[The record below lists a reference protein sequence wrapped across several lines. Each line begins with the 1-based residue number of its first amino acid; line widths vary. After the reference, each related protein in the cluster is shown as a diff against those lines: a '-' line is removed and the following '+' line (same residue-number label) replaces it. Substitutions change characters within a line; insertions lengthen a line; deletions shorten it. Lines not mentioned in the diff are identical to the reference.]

1 MQKFLPRLNQLAA
14 SIALAA
20 GGVALMPTA
29 QAAAPTAGSNISN
42 IATASY
48 TDGNGASKTVTS
60 NEVKTTVLQV
70 SSFTLVADRNATINP
85 NGTATLSHT
94 LTNTGN
100 GTDTFTLSVSQLGGS
115 DDDFDL
121 NNVHIYLD
129 SNQDGVPDN
138 NTDITSVTLTAN
150 QSVGIIV
157 VSTVPVTRT
166 DGDKAKYTLNATAVF
181 DTSVTG
187 FNTDTVTVSAG
198 ASMQI
203 QKSASVAPNGD
214 ITYTLTYK
222 NTGNGAAA
230 FVTIQDILPNTVTY
244 NPGSGLW
251 SGSSTPLTD
260 ADATGGNPADIDP
273 PGIDYR
279 YDSTRKT
286 VYVSLTNVAA
296 NSTGTVRFTVKANA
310 GNSSIINNTASIFI
324 DDNNDPTNTPTGT
337 TPTQSNQ
344 TTVTPTLT
352 YTGTINDSATDVY
365 ADKPVPPTLTPT
377 NDNTINSSTTQGT
390 PVVFG
395 DDNGST
401 DGGPDL
407 IFVHNTGTATE
418 TFNVSIDKSA
428 LENGSFVQLFKSDGV
443 TPLTDTNG
451 DGIVDTGPIAAG
463 TNYKIVAK
471 VTLPS
476 TYSET
481 DANTTNVTTL
491 TLTPVSNPSKTDTI
505 KLVIT
510 DVVKAT
516 VDLTNG
522 DNTDTTT
529 GGPTAGSSG
538 QDTGVPVDTE
548 TTAPG
553 TAVTFPLSVTNNST
567 IPDNFNLSSTGLPN
581 GWTVQYYVAK
591 TNPDGTFVKDE
602 ENGKLVTTGA
612 PITNTG
618 NIPKGSTVKFV
629 AVVTPSANQAPIT
642 QNVVFTV
649 SSPATGLSDSM
660 TDQVVV
666 SAKRSLS
673 LAADN
678 VGQVAPGGTVTYTHT
693 LTNNGTITEGTT
705 AGSLP
710 YTLTNNQ
717 PGWTTTL
724 YVDLN
729 NNGLADNNELV
740 TGNDL
745 GALIATYNPDNDS
758 TSGLEAGQSIKLF
771 IKVEAPANATAGV
784 QNSNVLTISPT
795 TVSGTTTSPV
805 SNTDLTTVNDG
816 QVRLTKEQAIAD
828 CTSGV
833 PGAYSQNTISAKPGT
848 CVAYRITAKN
858 EGNVAVTNVQISDAT
873 PAYTTFQAIADKSPA
888 VTNATAGTPP
898 AHNGT
903 GSVTATQATLAPNTT
918 AVLQFVVKI
927 NQ

>member
-14 SIALAA
+14 SIALVA

-60 NEVKTTVLQV
+60 NEVKTIVLQV

-100 GTDTFTLSVSQLGGS
+100 GTDTFTLNVSQLSG
-115 DDDFDL
+115 DNFDL
-121 NNVHIYLD
+121 TNVHIYLD

-138 NTDITSVTLTAN
+138 NTDITTVTLTAN

-157 VSTVPVTRT
+157 VSTVPVTQT
-166 DGDKAKYTLNATAVF
+166 DGQKAQYTLNVTAGF

-203 QKSASVAPNGD
+203 QKSASVASVAPNGD

-222 NTGNGAAA
+222 NTGNGAAP
-230 FVTIQDILPNTVTY
+230 FVTIKDTLPNTVTY
-244 NPGSGLW
+244 NAGSGLW
-251 SGSSTPLTD
+251 SGSSTALTD
-260 ADATGGNPADIDP
+260 AAGGDPA
-273 PGIDYR
+273 GIDYR
-279 YDSTRKT
+279 YDSGSKT
-286 VYVSLTNVAA
+286 VYVSLTNVPA
-296 NSTGTVRFTVKANA
+296 NSTGTVKFTVKANA
-310 GNSSIINNTASIFI
+310 GNNSTVNNTASIFI

-344 TTVTPTLT
+344 TTVTPTLI

-365 ADKPVPPTLTPT
+365 ADADKV
-377 NDNTINSSTTQGT
+377 TTDPNKDDQILSVTSQGV

-395 DDNGST
+395 NNAGST

-407 IFVHNTGTATE
+407 IVVHNTGTATE
-418 TFNVSIDKSA
+418 TYNVSINKSA
-428 LENGSFVQLFKSDGV
+428 LPSGSIVQLFKSDGV

-451 DGIVDTGPIAAG
+451 DGVVDTGPIAAG
-463 TNYKIVAK
+463 GTYNVIAK

-481 DANTTNVTTL
+481 DTNITNVTTL
-491 TLTPVSNPSKTDTI
+491 TLTPVSNPSATDTI
-505 KLVIT
+505 KLIIT

-538 QDTGVPVDTE
+538 QDTGVPVDTK

-567 IPDNFNLSSTGLPN
+567 TPDNFNLSSTGLPS
-581 GWTVQYYVAK
+581 GWTVQYYVDA
-591 TNPDGTFVKDE
+591 NQDGVPDG
-602 ENGKLVTTGA
+602 GA
-612 PITNTG
+612 AITNTG
-618 NIPKGSTVKFV
+618 NIPAGSTVNLI
-629 AVVTPSANQAPIT
+629 AVVTPSANQAPIN

-649 SSPATGLSDSM
+649 SSPATGLTDSM

-666 SAKRSLS
+666 STKRSLS
-673 LAADN
+673 LTADN

-729 NNGLADNNELV
+729 NDGLADNNELV

-758 TSGLEAGQSIKLF
+758 TSGLEAGQSIKLL

-784 QNSNVLTISPT
+784 QNSNVLTVSPT

-816 QVRLTKEQAIAD
+816 QIRLVKEQALDAACDGIAD
-828 CTSGV
+828 TSFT
-833 PGAYSQNTISAKPGT
+833 QNNLSAKPGT
-848 CVAYRITAKN
+848 CVIYRITATN
-858 EGNVAVTNVQISDAT
+858 EGNVPVTT
-873 PAYTTFQAIADKSPA
+873 
-888 VTNATAGTPP
+888 
-898 AHNGT
+898 
-903 GSVTATQATLAPNTT
+903 
-918 AVLQFVVKI
+918 VKI
-927 NQ
+927 NDNVPTYTTLVSGSASNNNTSGTVTVNGVAITNSVATLSGNTSAQLQFTVKIDE

>member
-60 NEVKTTVLQV
+60 NEVKTIVLQV

-100 GTDTFTLSVSQLGGS
+100 GTDTFTLSVSQLTN
-115 DDDFDL
+115 DNFDL

-138 NTDITSVTLTAN
+138 NNDITTVTLTAN

-157 VSTVPVTRT
+157 VSTVPVTQT
-166 DGDKAKYTLNATAVF
+166 DGQKAQYTLNATAGF

-203 QKSASVAPNGD
+203 QKSASVASVAPNGD

-222 NTGNGAAA
+222 NTGNGAAP
-230 FVTIQDILPNTVTY
+230 FVTIKDTLPNTVTY
-244 NPGSGLW
+244 NLGSGLW
-251 SGSSTPLTD
+251 SGSSTALTD
-260 ADATGGNPADIDP
+260 AAGGDPA
-273 PGIDYR
+273 GIDYR
-279 YDSTRKT
+279 YDSGSKT
-286 VYVSLTNVAA
+286 VYVSLTNVPA
-296 NSTGTVRFTVKANA
+296 NSTGTVKFTVKANA
-310 GNSSIINNTASIFI
+310 GNNSTVNNTASIFI

-344 TTVTPTLT
+344 TTVTPTLI

-365 ADKPVPPTLTPT
+365 ADAAKV
-377 NDNTINSSTTQGT
+377 TTDPNKDDQILSVTSQGV

-395 DDNGST
+395 DDQGSGDT
-401 DGGPDL
+401 GADL
-407 IFVHNTGTATE
+407 IVVHNTGTATE
-418 TFNVSIDKSA
+418 TFNVSINKSA
-428 LENGSFVQLFKSDGV
+428 LPSGSIVQLFKSDGV

-451 DGIVDTGPIAAG
+451 DSVVDTGPIAANG
-463 TNYKIVAK
+463 TYNVIAK

-476 TYSET
+476 NYSET
-481 DANTTNVTTL
+481 DTNITNVTTL
-491 TLTPVSNPSKTDTI
+491 TLTPVSNPSATDTI
-505 KLVIT
+505 RLVIT

-538 QDTGVPVDTE
+538 QDTGVPVDTK

-553 TAVTFPLSVTNNST
+553 TAVTFPLSVKNTSAT
-567 IPDNFNLSSTGLPN
+567 PDNFNLSSAGLPS
-581 GWTVQYYVAK
+581 GWTVQYYVDANK
-591 TNPDGTFVKDE
+591 DGVPDG
-602 ENGKLVTTGA
+602 A
-612 PITNTG
+612 AITNTG
-618 NIPKGSTVKFV
+618 NIPAGTTVNLI

-649 SSPATGLSDSM
+649 SSPATGLTDSM

-666 SAKRSLS
+666 LAKRSLS
-673 LAADN
+673 LTADN
-678 VGQVAPGGTVTYTHT
+678 VGQLAPGGTVTYTHT
-693 LTNNGTITEGTT
+693 LTNNGTITEGTS

-710 YTLTNNQ
+710 YTLTNTQ
-717 PGWTTTL
+717 SGWTTTL

-745 GALIATYNPDNDS
+745 GALIATYNADNNNI
-758 TSGLEAGQSIKLF
+758 SGLEAGQSIKLF

-784 QNSNVLTISPT
+784 QNSNVLTVSPT
-795 TVSGTTTSPV
+795 TISGTTTSPV

-816 QVRLTKEQAIAD
+816 QIRLVKEQALDAACDGTAD
-828 CTSGV
+828 GSFT
-833 PGAYSQNTISAKPGT
+833 QNNLSAKPGT
-848 CVAYRITAKN
+848 CVIYRITATN
-858 EGNVAVTNVQISDAT
+858 EGNVPVTT
-873 PAYTTFQAIADKSPA
+873 
-888 VTNATAGTPP
+888 
-898 AHNGT
+898 
-903 GSVTATQATLAPNTT
+903 
-918 AVLQFVVKI
+918 VKI
-927 NQ
+927 NDNVPTYTTLVSGSASNNNTSGTVTVNGVAITNTVATLSGNTSAQLQFTVRIDK

>member
-1 MQKFLPRLNQLAA
+1 MPNFLPRLNQLAA

-60 NEVKTTVLQV
+60 NEVKTIVLQV

-100 GTDTFTLSVSQLGGS
+100 GTDTFTLNVSQLGG
-115 DDDFDL
+115 DDFDL

-129 SNQDGVPDN
+129 SNQDGLPDN
-138 NTDITSVTLTAN
+138 NTEITSVTLTAN

-157 VSTVPVTRT
+157 VSTVPVTQT
-166 DGDKAKYTLNATAVF
+166 DGQKAQYTLNATAGF
-181 DTSVTG
+181 DTSVTR

-203 QKSASVAPNGD
+203 QKSASVASVAPNGD

-230 FVTIQDILPNTVTY
+230 FVTIQDTLPNTVTY
-244 NPGSGLW
+244 TAGSGLW
-251 SGSSTPLTD
+251 SGSSTALT
-260 ADATGGNPADIDP
+260 DATGGDPA
-273 PGIDYR
+273 GIDYR
-279 YDSTRKT
+279 YDSTSKT
-286 VYVSLTNVAA
+286 VLVSLTNVPA
-296 NSTGTVRFTVKANA
+296 NSTGTVKFTVKANA
-310 GNSSIINNTASIFI
+310 GNNSTVNNTASIFI
-324 DDNNDPTNTPTGT
+324 DTDNDPTNTPTGT

-344 TTVTPTLT
+344 TTVTPTLI

-365 ADKPVPPTLTPT
+365 ADAAKV
-377 NDNTINSSTTQGT
+377 TTDPNKDDQILSVTSQGV

-395 DDNGST
+395 DDQGSADT
-401 DGGPDL
+401 GADL
-407 IFVHNTGTATE
+407 IVVHNTGTATE
-418 TFNVSIDKSA
+418 TFNVSINKSA
-428 LENGSFVQLFKSDGV
+428 LPSGSIVQLFKSDGV

-463 TNYKIVAK
+463 ATYNVIAK

-481 DANTTNVTTL
+481 DNNITNVTTL
-491 TLTPVSNPSKTDTI
+491 TLTPVSNPSATDTI

-538 QDTGVPVDTE
+538 QDTGVPVDTK

-567 IPDNFNLSSTGLPN
+567 IPDNFNLSSTGLPS
-581 GWTVQYYVAK
+581 GWTVQYYVDANK
-591 TNPDGTFVKDE
+591 DGVPDG
-602 ENGKLVTTGA
+602 A
-612 PITNTG
+612 AITNTG
-618 NIPKGSTVKFV
+618 NIPASSTVNLI

-693 LTNNGTITEGTT
+693 LTNNGTITEGAT

-729 NNGLADNNELV
+729 NNGRADNNELV

-771 IKVEAPANATAGV
+771 IKVEAPANANAGV

-795 TVSGTTTSPV
+795 TVSDTAMSPV

>member
-14 SIALAA
+14 SIALVA
-20 GGVALMPTA
+20 GGAALMPTA

-60 NEVKTTVLQV
+60 NEVKTIVLQV

-100 GTDTFTLSVSQLGGS
+100 GTDTFTLNVSQLGG
-115 DDDFDL
+115 DDFDL

-129 SNQDGVPDN
+129 SNQDGLPDN
-138 NTDITSVTLTAN
+138 NTEITSVTLTAN

-157 VSTVPVTRT
+157 VSTVPVTQT
-166 DGDKAKYTLNATAVF
+166 DGQKAQYTLNATAGF
-181 DTSVTG
+181 DTSVTR

-203 QKSASVAPNGD
+203 QKSASVASVAPNGD

-230 FVTIQDILPNTVTY
+230 FVTIQDTLPNTVTY
-244 NPGSGLW
+244 TAGSGLW
-251 SGSSTPLTD
+251 SGSSTALT
-260 ADATGGNPADIDP
+260 DATGGDPA
-273 PGIDYR
+273 GIDYR
-279 YDSTRKT
+279 YDSTSKT
-286 VYVSLTNVAA
+286 VLVSLTNVPA
-296 NSTGTVRFTVKANA
+296 NSTGTVKFTVKANA
-310 GNSSIINNTASIFI
+310 GNNSTVNNTASIFI
-324 DDNNDPTNTPTGT
+324 DTDNDPTNTPTGT

-344 TTVTPTLT
+344 TTVTPTLI

-365 ADKPVPPTLTPT
+365 ADAAKV
-377 NDNTINSSTTQGT
+377 TTDPNKDDQILSVTSQGV

-395 DDNGST
+395 DDQGSADT
-401 DGGPDL
+401 GADL
-407 IFVHNTGTATE
+407 IVVHNTGTATE
-418 TFNVSIDKSA
+418 TFNVSINKSA
-428 LENGSFVQLFKSDGV
+428 LPSGSIVQLFKSDGV

-463 TNYKIVAK
+463 ATYNVIAK

-481 DANTTNVTTL
+481 DNNITNVTTL
-491 TLTPVSNPSKTDTI
+491 TLTPVSNPSATDTI

-538 QDTGVPVDTE
+538 QDTGVPVDTK

-567 IPDNFNLSSTGLPN
+567 IPDNFNLSSTGLPS
-581 GWTVQYYVAK
+581 GWTVQYYVDANK
-591 TNPDGTFVKDE
+591 DGVPDG
-602 ENGKLVTTGA
+602 A
-612 PITNTG
+612 AITNTG
-618 NIPKGSTVKFV
+618 NIPASSTVNLI

-693 LTNNGTITEGTT
+693 LTNNGTITEGAT

-729 NNGLADNNELV
+729 NNGRADNNELV

-771 IKVEAPANATAGV
+771 IKVEAPANANAGV

-795 TVSGTTTSPV
+795 TVSDTAMSPV

>member
-14 SIALAA
+14 SIALVA
-20 GGVALMPTA
+20 GGAALMPTA

-60 NEVKTTVLQV
+60 NEVKTIVLQV

-100 GTDTFTLSVSQLGGS
+100 GTDTFTLNVSQLGG
-115 DDDFDL
+115 DDFDL

-129 SNQDGVPDN
+129 SNQDGLPDN
-138 NTDITSVTLTAN
+138 NTEITSVTLTAN

-157 VSTVPVTRT
+157 VSTVPVTQT
-166 DGDKAKYTLNATAVF
+166 DGQKAQYTLNATAGF
-181 DTSVTG
+181 DTSVTR

-203 QKSASVAPNGD
+203 QKSASVASVAPNGD

-230 FVTIQDILPNTVTY
+230 FVTIQDTLPNTVTY
-244 NPGSGLW
+244 NAGSGKW
-251 SGSSTPLTD
+251 SGSSTALT
-260 ADATGGNPADIDP
+260 DATGGDP
-273 PGIDYR
+273 TGIDYR
-279 YDSTRKT
+279 YDSASKT
-286 VYVSLTNVAA
+286 VYVSLTNVPA
-296 NSTGTVRFTVKANA
+296 NSTGTVKFTVKANA
-310 GNSSIINNTASIFI
+310 GNNSNVNNTASIFI
-324 DDNNDPTNTPTGT
+324 DTDNDPTSTPSGT

-365 ADKPVPPTLTPT
+365 ADAAKV
-377 NDNTINSSTTQGT
+377 TTDPNKDDQILSVTSQGV

-395 DDNGST
+395 DDQGSADT
-401 DGGPDL
+401 GADL
-407 IFVHNTGTATE
+407 IVVHNTGTATE
-418 TFNVSIDKSA
+418 TFNVSISKSA
-428 LENGSFVQLFKSDGV
+428 LPSGSIVQLFKSDGV

-451 DGIVDTGPIAAG
+451 DGVVDTGPIAANG
-463 TNYKIVAK
+463 TYNVIAK

-476 TYSET
+476 NYSET
-481 DANTTNVTTL
+481 DTNITNVTTL
-491 TLTPVSNPSKTDTI
+491 TLTPVSNPSATDTI
-505 KLVIT
+505 KLIIT

-529 GGPTAGSSG
+529 GGPTANSSG
-538 QDTGVPVDTE
+538 QDTGVPVDTK

-567 IPDNFNLSSTGLPN
+567 TPDNFNLSSTGLPS
-581 GWTVQYYVAK
+581 GWTVQYYVDANK
-591 TNPDGTFVKDE
+591 DGVPE
-602 ENGKLVTTGA
+602 GA
-612 PITNTG
+612 AITNTG
-618 NIPKGSTVKFV
+618 NIPASSTVNLI

-649 SSPATGLSDSM
+649 SSPATGLTDSM

-673 LAADN
+673 LTADN

-710 YTLTNNQ
+710 YTLTNTQ
-717 PGWTTTL
+717 SGWTTTL

-745 GALIATYNPDNDS
+745 GALIATYNADNNS
-758 TSGLEAGQSIKLF
+758 ISGLEAGQSIKLF
-771 IKVEAPANATAGV
+771 IKVEAPANAAAGV
-784 QNSNVLTISPT
+784 QNSNVLTVSPT
-795 TVSGTTTSPV
+795 TVSGTTTAPV

-816 QVRLTKEQAIAD
+816 QVRLTKEQAIAN

-918 AVLQFVVKI
+918 AVLEFVVKI

>member
-60 NEVKTTVLQV
+60 NEVKTIVLQV

-100 GTDTFTLSVSQLGGS
+100 GTDTFTLSVSQLTN
-115 DDDFDL
+115 DNFDL

-138 NTDITSVTLTAN
+138 NNDITTVTLTAN

-157 VSTVPVTRT
+157 VSTVPVTQT
-166 DGDKAKYTLNATAVF
+166 DGQKAQYTLNATAGF

-203 QKSASVAPNGD
+203 QKSASVASVAPNGD

-222 NTGNGAAA
+222 NTGNGAAP
-230 FVTIQDILPNTVTY
+230 FVTIKDTLPNTVTY
-244 NPGSGLW
+244 NAGSGLW
-251 SGSSTPLTD
+251 SGSSTALTD
-260 ADATGGNPADIDP
+260 AAGGDPA
-273 PGIDYR
+273 GIDYR
-279 YDSTRKT
+279 YDSGSKT
-286 VYVSLTNVAA
+286 VYVSLTNVPA
-296 NSTGTVRFTVKANA
+296 NSTGTVKFTVKANA
-310 GNSSIINNTASIFI
+310 GNNSTVNNTASIFI

-344 TTVTPTLT
+344 TTVTPTLI

-365 ADKPVPPTLTPT
+365 ADADKV
-377 NDNTINSSTTQGT
+377 TTDPNKDDQILSVTSQGV

-395 DDNGST
+395 NNAGST

-407 IFVHNTGTATE
+407 IVVHNTGTATE
-418 TFNVSIDKSA
+418 TYNVSINKSA
-428 LENGSFVQLFKSDGV
+428 LPSGSIVQLFKSDGV

-451 DGIVDTGPIAAG
+451 DGVVDTGPIAAG
-463 TNYKIVAK
+463 GTYNVIAK

-481 DANTTNVTTL
+481 DTNITNVTTL
-491 TLTPVSNPSKTDTI
+491 TLTPVSNPSATDTI
-505 KLVIT
+505 KLIIT

-538 QDTGVPVDTE
+538 QDTGVPVDTK

-567 IPDNFNLSSTGLPN
+567 TPDNFNLSSTGLPS
-581 GWTVQYYVAK
+581 GWTVQYYVDA
-591 TNPDGTFVKDE
+591 NQDGVPDG
-602 ENGKLVTTGA
+602 GA
-612 PITNTG
+612 AITNTG
-618 NIPKGSTVKFV
+618 NIPAGSTVNLI
-629 AVVTPSANQAPIT
+629 AVVTPSANQAPIN

-649 SSPATGLSDSM
+649 SSPATGLTDSM

-666 SAKRSLS
+666 STKRSLS
-673 LAADN
+673 LTADN

-729 NNGLADNNELV
+729 NDGLADNNELV

-758 TSGLEAGQSIKLF
+758 TSGLEAGQSIKLL

-784 QNSNVLTISPT
+784 QNSNVLTVSPT

-816 QVRLTKEQAIAD
+816 QIRLVKEQALDAACDGIAD
-828 CTSGV
+828 TSFT
-833 PGAYSQNTISAKPGT
+833 QNNLSAKPGT
-848 CVAYRITAKN
+848 CVIYRITATN
-858 EGNVAVTNVQISDAT
+858 EGNVPVTT
-873 PAYTTFQAIADKSPA
+873 
-888 VTNATAGTPP
+888 
-898 AHNGT
+898 
-903 GSVTATQATLAPNTT
+903 
-918 AVLQFVVKI
+918 VKI
-927 NQ
+927 NDNVPTYTTLVSGSASNNNTSGTVTVNGVAITNSVATLSGNTSAQLQFTVKIDE

>member
-14 SIALAA
+14 SIALVA
-20 GGVALMPTA
+20 GGAALMPTA

-100 GTDTFTLSVSQLGGS
+100 GTDTFTLNVSQLSS
-115 DDDFDL
+115 DDFNL
-121 NNVHIYLD
+121 TNVHIYLD

-157 VSTVPVTRT
+157 VSTVPVTQP
-166 DGDKAKYTLNATAVF
+166 DGKKAQYTLNAAAGF
-181 DTSVTG
+181 DPTVTG

-203 QKSASVAPNGD
+203 QKSASVASVAPNGD

-222 NTGNGAAA
+222 NTGNGAAP
-230 FVTIQDILPNTVTY
+230 FVTIQDTLPNTVTY
-244 NPGSGLW
+244 NAGSGLW
-251 SGSSTPLTD
+251 SGSSTALT
-260 ADATGGNPADIDP
+260 DATGGDP
-273 PGIDYR
+273 TGIDYR
-279 YDSTRKT
+279 YDSAIKT
-286 VYVSLTNVAA
+286 VYVSLTNVPA
-296 NSTGTVRFTVKANA
+296 NSTGTVKFTVKANA
-310 GNSSIINNTASIFI
+310 GNNSNVSNTASIFI

-337 TPTQSNQ
+337 IPTQSNQ

-365 ADKPVPPTLTPT
+365 ADAAKV
-377 NDNTINSSTTQGT
+377 TTDPNKDDQILSVTSQGV

-395 DDNGST
+395 DDQGSGDT
-401 DGGPDL
+401 GADL
-407 IFVHNTGTATE
+407 IVVHNTGTATE
-418 TFNVSIDKSA
+418 TFNVSINKSA
-428 LENGSFVQLFKSDGV
+428 LPSGSIVQLFKSDGV

-451 DGIVDTGPIAAG
+451 DSVVDTGPIAAG
-463 TNYKIVAK
+463 GTYNVIAK

-481 DANTTNVTTL
+481 DTNITNVTTL
-491 TLTPVSNPSKTDTI
+491 TLTPVSNPSATDTI
-505 KLVIT
+505 KLIIT

-522 DNTDTTT
+522 DNTNTTT

-538 QDTGVPVDTE
+538 QDTGVPVDTK

-567 IPDNFNLSSTGLPN
+567 TPDNFNLSSTGLPS
-581 GWTVQYYVAK
+581 GWTVQYYVDANK
-591 TNPDGTFVKDE
+591 DGVPDG
-602 ENGKLVTTGA
+602 A
-612 PITNTG
+612 AITNTG
-618 NIPKGSTVKFV
+618 NIPAGSTVNLI

-710 YTLTNNQ
+710 YTLTNTQ
-717 PGWTTTL
+717 LGWTTTL

-745 GALIATYNPDNDS
+745 GALIATYNPDNDNI
-758 TSGLEAGQSIKLF
+758 SGLEAGQSIKLF

-784 QNSNVLTISPT
+784 QNSNVLTVSPT

-816 QVRLTKEQAIAD
+816 QIRLVKEQALDATCKGNAIGSF
-828 CTSGV
+828 T
-833 PGAYSQNTISAKPGT
+833 QNNLSAKPGT
-848 CVAYRITAKN
+848 CVVYRITATN
-858 EGNVAVTNVQISDAT
+858 EGNVPVTT
-873 PAYTTFQAIADKSPA
+873 
-888 VTNATAGTPP
+888 
-898 AHNGT
+898 
-903 GSVTATQATLAPNTT
+903 
-918 AVLQFVVKI
+918 VKI
-927 NQ
+927 NDNVPTYTTLVSGSASNNNTSGTVTVNGVAITNTVATLSGNTSAQLQFTVKIDE

>member
-20 GGVALMPTA
+20 GGAALMPTA

-60 NEVKTTVLQV
+60 NQVKTIVLQV

-100 GTDTFTLSVSQLGGS
+100 GTDTFTLSVSQLGG
-115 DDDFDL
+115 DDFDL

-129 SNQDGVPDN
+129 SNQDGVPDDNIDIN
-138 NTDITSVTLTAN
+138 NVSNRVTLTAN

-157 VSTVPVTRT
+157 VSTVPVDQA
-166 DGDKAKYTLNATAVF
+166 DGKKAKYTLNATAGF
-181 DTSVTG
+181 DPTVKDS
-187 FNTDTVTVSAG
+187 NTDTVTVSAG

-203 QKSASVAPNGD
+203 QKSASVASVAPNGD

-222 NTGNGAAA
+222 NTGNGAAP
-230 FVTIQDILPNTVTY
+230 FVTIQDTLPNTVTY

-251 SGSSTPLTD
+251 SGSSTALT
-260 ADATGGNPADIDP
+260 DATGGDP
-273 PGIDYR
+273 VGIDYR
-279 YDSTRKT
+279 YDSNSTT
-286 VYVSLTNVAA
+286 VYVSLTNVPA
-296 NSTGTVRFTVKANA
+296 NSTGTVKFTVKANA
-310 GNSSIINNTASIFI
+310 GNNSTVNNTASIFI
-324 DDNNDPTNTPTGT
+324 DDNNDPTNTPSGT
-337 TPTQSNQ
+337 TPTKSNQ

-377 NDNTINSSTTQGT
+377 NDDTINSSTTQGT

-407 IFVHNTGTATE
+407 IVVHNTGTATE
-418 TFNVSIDKSA
+418 TFNVSINKSA
-428 LENGSFVQLFKSDGV
+428 LPSGSIVQLFKSDGV

-451 DGIVDTGPIAAG
+451 DGVVDTGPIAAG
-463 TNYKIVAK
+463 GTYNVIAK

-481 DANTTNVTTL
+481 DASITNVTTL
-491 TLTPVSNPSKTDTI
+491 TLTPVSNPSATDTI

-522 DNTDTTT
+522 DNTNTTT

-538 QDTGVPVDTE
+538 QDTGIPVDTK

-553 TAVTFPLSVTNNST
+553 TAVTFPLSVTNTSAT
-567 IPDNFNLSSTGLPN
+567 PDNFNLSSTGLPS
-581 GWTVQYYVAK
+581 GWTVQYYVDANK
-591 TNPDGTFVKDE
+591 DGVPDG
-602 ENGKLVTTGA
+602 A
-612 PITNTG
+612 AITNTG
-618 NIPKGSTVKFV
+618 NIPASSTVNLI

-710 YTLTNNQ
+710 YTLTNTQ
-717 PGWTTTL
+717 SGWTTTL

-745 GALIATYNPDNDS
+745 GALIATYNADNNS
-758 TSGLEAGQSIKLF
+758 ISGLEAGQSIKLL
-771 IKVEAPANATAGV
+771 IKVEAPANANAGV
-784 QNSNVLTISPT
+784 QNSNVLTVSPT
-795 TVSGTTTSPV
+795 TVSGTTTAPV

-816 QVRLTKEQAIAD
+816 QIRLVKEQAIAD

-848 CVAYRITAKN
+848 CVAYRITATN
-858 EGNVAVTNVQISDAT
+858 EGNVPVTVVKINDTVPT
-873 PAYTTFQAIADKSPA
+873 YTTLVSGSASN
-888 VTNATAGTPP
+888 NATVGTVTVIGS
-898 AHNGT
+898 AIQNDVGTLNGN
-903 GSVTATQATLAPNTT
+903 AAAQLK
-918 AVLQFVVKI
+918 FVVKI
-927 NQ
+927 DN

>member
-20 GGVALMPTA
+20 GGAALMPTA

-60 NEVKTTVLQV
+60 NEVKTIVLQV

-100 GTDTFTLSVSQLGGS
+100 GTDTFTLNVSQLGG
-115 DDDFDL
+115 DDFNL

-157 VSTVPVTRT
+157 VSTVPVDQA
-166 DGDKAKYTLNATAVF
+166 DGKKAKYTLNATAGF
-181 DTSVTG
+181 DPSVTG

-203 QKSASVAPNGD
+203 QKSASVASVAPNGD

-230 FVTIQDILPNTVTY
+230 FVTIQDTLPDTVTY
-244 NPGSGLW
+244 NTGSGLW
-251 SGSSTPLTD
+251 SGSSTKLTD
-260 ADATGGNPADIDP
+260 DEAGGDPA
-273 PGIDYR
+273 GIDYR
-279 YDSTRKT
+279 YDSTNKI
-286 VYVSLTNVAA
+286 VYVSLTNVPA
-296 NSTGTVRFTVKANA
+296 NSTGTVKFTVKAKA
-310 GNSSIINNTASIFI
+310 GNNSNVNNTASIFI
-324 DDNNDPTNTPTGT
+324 DDNSDPTNTPSGT

-344 TTVTPTLT
+344 TTVTPTST
-352 YTGTINDSATDVY
+352 YTGTINDSATDAY

-377 NDNTINSSTTQGT
+377 NDDTINSSTTQGT

-407 IFVHNTGTATE
+407 IVVHNTGTATE

-476 TYSET
+476 TYSEN
-481 DANTTNVTTL
+481 DASITNVTTL
-491 TLTPVSNPSKTDTI
+491 TLTPVSNPSATDTI
-505 KLVIT
+505 KLIIT

-522 DNTDTTT
+522 DNNDTTT

-538 QDTGVPVDTE
+538 QDTGIPVNTE
-548 TTAPG
+548 NTAPG
-553 TAVTFPLSVTNNST
+553 TAVTFPLSVTNNSAT
-567 IPDNFNLSSTGLPN
+567 PDNFNLSSTGLPN

-591 TNPDGTFVKDE
+591 TNPDGTFVT

-649 SSPATGLSDSM
+649 SSPATGLTDSM

-673 LAADN
+673 LTADN

-693 LTNNGTITEGTT
+693 LTNNGNLVEG
-705 AGSLP
+705 GKDGDLP
-710 YTLTNNQ
+710 FTLTNSET
-717 PGWTTTL
+717 GWKTTV
-724 YVDLN
+724 YIDFHNFGVVD
-729 NNGLADNNELV
+729 ADEIV

-745 GALIATYNPDNDS
+745 ATVLKNYDPDKNGIK
-758 TSGLEAGQSIKLF
+758 GLEQGQSVKL
-771 IKVEAPANATAGV
+771 IVKVEAPTNATGGT
-784 QNSNVLTISPT
+784 QNSTVFTVNPVAVNSANQGALT
-795 TVSGTTTSPV
+795 
-805 SNTDLTTVNDG
+805 NTDLTTVNDG

-903 GSVTATQATLAPNTT
+903 GSVTATQATLAPNTS

>member
-14 SIALAA
+14 SIALVA
-20 GGVALMPTA
+20 GGAALMPTA

-60 NEVKTTVLQV
+60 NEVKTIVLQV
-70 SSFTLVADRNATINP
+70 SSFTLVADRNATVNP

-100 GTDTFTLSVSQLGGS
+100 GTDTFTLNVSQLGG
-115 DDDFDL
+115 DDFDL

-129 SNQDGVPDN
+129 SNQDGLPDN
-138 NTDITSVTLTAN
+138 NTEITSVTLTAN

-157 VSTVPVTRT
+157 VSTVPVTQT
-166 DGDKAKYTLNATAVF
+166 DGQKAQYTLNATAGF
-181 DTSVTG
+181 DTSVTR

-203 QKSASVAPNGD
+203 QKSASVASVAPNGD

-230 FVTIQDILPNTVTY
+230 FVTIQDTLPNTVTY
-244 NPGSGLW
+244 TAGSGLW

-260 ADATGGNPADIDP
+260 ATGGDPA
-273 PGIDYR
+273 GIDYR
-279 YDSTRKT
+279 YDSTSKT
-286 VYVSLTNVAA
+286 VLVSLTNVPA
-296 NSTGTVRFTVKANA
+296 NSTGTVKFTVKANA

-324 DDNNDPTNTPTGT
+324 DDNNDPTNTPSGT

-344 TTVTPTLT
+344 TTVTPTRT
-352 YTGTINDSATDVY
+352 YIGTINDSATDVY
-365 ADKPVPPTLTPT
+365 ADAAKV
-377 NDNTINSSTTQGT
+377 TTDPNKDDQILSVTSQGV

-395 DDNGST
+395 DDQGSADT
-401 DGGPDL
+401 GADL
-407 IFVHNTGTATE
+407 IVVHNTGTATE
-418 TFNVSIDKSA
+418 TFNVSINKSA
-428 LENGSFVQLFKSDGV
+428 LPSGSIVQLFKSDGV

-481 DANTTNVTTL
+481 DTSITNVTTL
-491 TLTPVSNPSKTDTI
+491 TLTPVSNPSATDTI

-510 DVVKAT
+510 DVVRAT

-538 QDTGVPVDTE
+538 QDTGVPVDTK

-567 IPDNFNLSSTGLPN
+567 TPDNFNLSSTGLPS
-581 GWTVQYYVAK
+581 GWTVQYYVDANK
-591 TNPDGTFVKDE
+591 DGVPDG
-602 ENGKLVTTGA
+602 A
-612 PITNTG
+612 AITNTG
-618 NIPKGSTVKFV
+618 NIPASSTVNLIV
-629 AVVTPSANQAPIT
+629 VVTPSANQAPIT

-693 LTNNGTITEGTT
+693 LTNNGTITEGAT

-784 QNSNVLTISPT
+784 QNSNVLTVSPT
-795 TVSGTTTSPV
+795 TVSDTAMSPV

-873 PAYTTFQAIADKSPA
+873 PAYTTFQALADKSPA

>member
-14 SIALAA
+14 SIALVA

-100 GTDTFTLSVSQLGGS
+100 GTDTFTLSVSQLSG
-115 DDDFDL
+115 DDFDL

-157 VSTVPVTRT
+157 VSTVPVTQT
-166 DGDKAKYTLNATAVF
+166 DGQKAQYTLNATAGF

-203 QKSASVAPNGD
+203 QKSASVASVAPNGD

-222 NTGNGAAA
+222 NTGNGAAP
-230 FVTIQDILPNTVTY
+230 FVTIQDTLPNTVTY
-244 NPGSGLW
+244 NGGSGLW
-251 SGSSTPLTD
+251 SGSSTALTD
-260 ADATGGNPADIDP
+260 AAGGDPA
-273 PGIDYR
+273 GIDYR
-279 YDSTRKT
+279 YDSGSKT
-286 VYVSLTNVAA
+286 VYVSLTNVPA
-296 NSTGTVRFTVKANA
+296 NSTGTVKFTVKANA
-310 GNSSIINNTASIFI
+310 GNNSTVNNTASIFI

-365 ADKPVPPTLTPT
+365 ADADKV
-377 NDNTINSSTTQGT
+377 TTDPNKDDQILSVTSQGV

-395 DDNGST
+395 DDQGSGDT
-401 DGGPDL
+401 GADL
-407 IFVHNTGTATE
+407 IVVHNTGTATE
-418 TFNVSIDKSA
+418 TFNVSINKSA
-428 LENGSFVQLFKSDGV
+428 LPSGSIVQLFKSDGV

-451 DGIVDTGPIAAG
+451 DGVVDTGPIAAG
-463 TNYKIVAK
+463 TTYNVIAK

-481 DANTTNVTTL
+481 DTNITNVTTL
-491 TLTPVSNPSKTDTI
+491 TLTPVSNPSATDTI
-505 KLVIT
+505 KLIIT

-529 GGPTAGSSG
+529 GGPTSGSSG
-538 QDTGVPVDTE
+538 QDTGVPVDTK

-567 IPDNFNLSSTGLPN
+567 TPDNFNLSSTGLPS
-581 GWTVQYYVAK
+581 GWTVQYYVDANK
-591 TNPDGTFVKDE
+591 DGVPDG
-602 ENGKLVTTGA
+602 A
-612 PITNTG
+612 AITNTG
-618 NIPKGSTVKFV
+618 NIPAGSTVSLI

-710 YTLTNNQ
+710 YTLTNTQ
-717 PGWTTTL
+717 LGWTTTL

-745 GALIATYNPDNDS
+745 GALIATYNPDNDNI
-758 TSGLEAGQSIKLF
+758 SGLEAGQSIKLF

-784 QNSNVLTISPT
+784 QNSNVLTVSPT

-816 QVRLTKEQAIAD
+816 QIRLVKEQALDATCKGNAIGSF
-828 CTSGV
+828 T
-833 PGAYSQNTISAKPGT
+833 QNNLSAKPGT
-848 CVAYRITAKN
+848 CVVYRITATN
-858 EGNVAVTNVQISDAT
+858 EGNVPVTT
-873 PAYTTFQAIADKSPA
+873 
-888 VTNATAGTPP
+888 
-898 AHNGT
+898 
-903 GSVTATQATLAPNTT
+903 
-918 AVLQFVVKI
+918 VKI
-927 NQ
+927 NDNVPTYTTLVSGSASNNNTSGTVTVNGVAITNTVATLSGNTSAQLQFTVKIDE

>member
-60 NEVKTTVLQV
+60 NEVKTIVLQV

-100 GTDTFTLSVSQLGGS
+100 GTDTFTLSVSQLTN
-115 DDDFDL
+115 DNFDL

-138 NTDITSVTLTAN
+138 NNDITTVTLTAN

-157 VSTVPVTRT
+157 VSTVPVTQT
-166 DGDKAKYTLNATAVF
+166 DGQKAQYTLNATAGF

-203 QKSASVAPNGD
+203 QKSASVASVAPNGD

-222 NTGNGAAA
+222 NTGNGAAP
-230 FVTIQDILPNTVTY
+230 FVTIKDTLPNTVTY
-244 NPGSGLW
+244 NLGSGLW
-251 SGSSTPLTD
+251 SGSSTALTD
-260 ADATGGNPADIDP
+260 AAGGDPA
-273 PGIDYR
+273 GIDYR
-279 YDSTRKT
+279 YDSGSKT
-286 VYVSLTNVAA
+286 VYVSLTNVPA
-296 NSTGTVRFTVKANA
+296 NSTGTVKFTVKANA
-310 GNSSIINNTASIFI
+310 GNNSTVNNTASIFI

-344 TTVTPTLT
+344 TTVTPTLI

-365 ADKPVPPTLTPT
+365 ADAAKV
-377 NDNTINSSTTQGT
+377 TTDPNKDDQILSVTSQGV

-395 DDNGST
+395 DDQGSGDT
-401 DGGPDL
+401 GADL
-407 IFVHNTGTATE
+407 IVVHNTGTATE
-418 TFNVSIDKSA
+418 TFNVSINKSA
-428 LENGSFVQLFKSDGV
+428 LPSGSIVQLFKSDGV

-451 DGIVDTGPIAAG
+451 DSVVDTGPIAANG
-463 TNYKIVAK
+463 TYNVIAK

-476 TYSET
+476 NYSET
-481 DANTTNVTTL
+481 DTNITNVTTL
-491 TLTPVSNPSKTDTI
+491 TLTPVSNPSATDTI
-505 KLVIT
+505 RLVIT

-538 QDTGVPVDTE
+538 QDTGVPVDTK

-553 TAVTFPLSVTNNST
+553 TAVTFPLSVKNTSAT
-567 IPDNFNLSSTGLPN
+567 PDNFNLSSAGLPS
-581 GWTVQYYVAK
+581 GWTVQYYVDANK
-591 TNPDGTFVKDE
+591 DGVPDG
-602 ENGKLVTTGA
+602 A
-612 PITNTG
+612 AITNTG
-618 NIPKGSTVKFV
+618 NIPAGTTVNLI

-649 SSPATGLSDSM
+649 SSPATGLTDSM

-666 SAKRSLS
+666 LAKRSLS
-673 LAADN
+673 LTADN
-678 VGQVAPGGTVTYTHT
+678 VGQLAPGGTVTYTHT
-693 LTNNGTITEGTT
+693 LTNNGTITEGTS

-710 YTLTNNQ
+710 YTLTNTQ
-717 PGWTTTL
+717 SGWTTTL

-745 GALIATYNPDNDS
+745 GALIATYNADNNNI
-758 TSGLEAGQSIKLF
+758 SGLEAGQSIKLF

-784 QNSNVLTISPT
+784 QNSNVLTVSPT
-795 TVSGTTTSPV
+795 TISGTTTSPV

-816 QVRLTKEQAIAD
+816 QIRLVKEQALDAACDGTAD
-828 CTSGV
+828 GSFT
-833 PGAYSQNTISAKPGT
+833 QNNLSAKPGT
-848 CVAYRITAKN
+848 CVVYRITATN
-858 EGNVAVTNVQISDAT
+858 EGNVPVTT
-873 PAYTTFQAIADKSPA
+873 
-888 VTNATAGTPP
+888 
-898 AHNGT
+898 
-903 GSVTATQATLAPNTT
+903 
-918 AVLQFVVKI
+918 VKI
-927 NQ
+927 NDNVPTYTTLVSGSASNNNTSGTVTVNGVAITNSVATLSGNTSAQLQFTVKIDE

>member
-14 SIALAA
+14 SIALVA
-20 GGVALMPTA
+20 GGAALMPTA

-60 NEVKTTVLQV
+60 NEVKTIVLQV

-100 GTDTFTLSVSQLGGS
+100 GTDTFTLNVSQLTS
-115 DDDFDL
+115 DDFDL

-138 NTDITSVTLTAN
+138 NTDITTVTLDAN

-157 VSTVPVTRT
+157 VSTVPVTQT
-166 DGDKAKYTLNATAVF
+166 DGQKAQYTLNATAGF
-181 DTSVTG
+181 DTTVKG
-187 FNTDTVTVSAG
+187 ANTDTVTVSAG

-203 QKSASVAPNGD
+203 QKSASVASVAPNGD

-230 FVTIQDILPNTVTY
+230 FVTIKDTLPNTVTY
-244 NPGSGLW
+244 TAGSGIW
-251 SGSSTPLTD
+251 NSSSTKLTD
-260 ADATGGNPADIDP
+260 EAGGDPA
-273 PGIDYR
+273 GIDYR
-279 YDSTRKT
+279 YDSTSKT
-286 VYVSLTNVAA
+286 VLVSLTNVPA
-296 NSTGTVRFTVKANA
+296 NSTGTVKFTVKANA
-310 GNSSIINNTASIFI
+310 GNNSIINNTASIFI
-324 DDNNDPTNTPTGT
+324 DDNNDPTNTPSGT

-344 TTVTPTLT
+344 TTVTPTRT
-352 YTGTINDSATDVY
+352 YIGTINDSETDVY

-649 SSPATGLSDSM
+649 SSPATGLTDSM

-666 SAKRSLS
+666 STKRSLS
-673 LAADN
+673 LTADN
-678 VGQVAPGGTVTYTHT
+678 VGQLAPGGTVTYTHT
-693 LTNNGTITEGTT
+693 LTNNGTITEGAT

-858 EGNVAVTNVQISDAT
+858 ESNVAVTNVQISDAT

-888 VTNATAGTPP
+888 VTNATAGIPP

>member
-60 NEVKTTVLQV
+60 NEVKTIVLQV

-100 GTDTFTLSVSQLGGS
+100 GTDTFTLSVSQLTN
-115 DDDFDL
+115 DDFDL

-138 NTDITSVTLTAN
+138 NTDITTVTLTAN

-157 VSTVPVTRT
+157 VSTVPVTQT
-166 DGDKAKYTLNATAVF
+166 DGQKAQYTLNATAGF
-181 DTSVTG
+181 DTTVKG
-187 FNTDTVTVSAG
+187 ANTDTVTVSAG

-203 QKSASVAPNGD
+203 QKSASVASVAPNGD

-222 NTGNGAAA
+222 NTGNGAAP
-230 FVTIQDILPNTVTY
+230 FVTIQDTLPNTVTY
-244 NPGSGLW
+244 NAGSGKW
-251 SGSSTPLTD
+251 SGSSTALT
-260 ADATGGNPADIDP
+260 DATGGDP
-273 PGIDYR
+273 TGIDYR
-279 YDSTRKT
+279 YDSASKT
-286 VYVSLTNVAA
+286 VYVSLTNVPA
-296 NSTGTVRFTVKANA
+296 NSTGTVKFTVKANA
-310 GNSSIINNTASIFI
+310 GNNSTVNNTASIFI

-352 YTGTINDSATDVY
+352 YTGTINDSATDAY
-365 ADKPVPPTLTPT
+365 ADADKGTTPT
-377 NDNTINSSTTQGT
+377 TDDTINSSTTQGK

-395 DDNGST
+395 DNSGSSDT
-401 DGGPDL
+401 GPDL
-407 IFVHNTGTATE
+407 IVVHNTGTATE
-418 TFNVSIDKSA
+418 TFNVSINKSA
-428 LENGSFVQLFKSDGV
+428 LPSGSIVQLFKSDGV

-451 DGIVDTGPIAAG
+451 DGVVDTGPIAAG
-463 TNYKIVAK
+463 GTYNVIAK

-481 DANTTNVTTL
+481 DTNITNVATL
-491 TLTPVSNPSKTDTI
+491 TLTPVSNPSPSATDTI
-505 KLVIT
+505 RLVIT

-522 DNTDTTT
+522 DNNDTTT

-538 QDTGVPVDTE
+538 QDTGVPVDTK

-567 IPDNFNLSSTGLPN
+567 TPDNFNLSSTGLPS
-581 GWTVQYYVAK
+581 GWTVQYYVDANK
-591 TNPDGTFVKDE
+591 DGVPE
-602 ENGKLVTTGA
+602 GA
-612 PITNTG
+612 AITNTG
-618 NIPKGSTVKFV
+618 NIPAGSTVNLI

-649 SSPATGLSDSM
+649 SSPATGLTDSM

-666 SAKRSLS
+666 STKRSLS
-673 LAADN
+673 LTADN
-678 VGQVAPGGTVTYTHT
+678 VGQVAPGGTVTYIHT

-710 YTLTNNQ
+710 YTLTNTQ
-717 PGWTTTL
+717 SGWTTTL

-745 GALIATYNPDNDS
+745 GALIATYNPDNDNI
-758 TSGLEAGQSIKLF
+758 SGLEAGQSIKLF

-784 QNSNVLTISPT
+784 QNSNVLTVSPT

-816 QVRLTKEQAIAD
+816 QIRLVKEQALDAACDGIAD
-828 CTSGV
+828 TSFT
-833 PGAYSQNTISAKPGT
+833 QNNLSAKPGT
-848 CVAYRITAKN
+848 CVIYRITATN
-858 EGNVAVTNVQISDAT
+858 EGNVPVTT
-873 PAYTTFQAIADKSPA
+873 
-888 VTNATAGTPP
+888 
-898 AHNGT
+898 
-903 GSVTATQATLAPNTT
+903 
-918 AVLQFVVKI
+918 VKI
-927 NQ
+927 NDNVPTYTTLVSGSASNNNTSGTVTVNGVAITNSVATLSGNTSAQLQFTVKIDE

>member
-60 NEVKTTVLQV
+60 NEVKTIVLQV

-100 GTDTFTLSVSQLGGS
+100 GTDTFTLNVSQLSG
-115 DDDFDL
+115 DNFDL
-121 NNVHIYLD
+121 TNVHIYLD

-138 NTDITSVTLTAN
+138 NTDITTVTLTAN

-157 VSTVPVTRT
+157 VSTVPVTQT
-166 DGDKAKYTLNATAVF
+166 DGQKAQYTLNVTAGF

-203 QKSASVAPNGD
+203 QKSASVASVAPNGD

-222 NTGNGAAA
+222 NTGNGAAP
-230 FVTIQDILPNTVTY
+230 FVTIKDTLPNTVTY
-244 NPGSGLW
+244 NAGSGLW
-251 SGSSTPLTD
+251 SGSSTALTD
-260 ADATGGNPADIDP
+260 AAGGDPA
-273 PGIDYR
+273 GIDYR
-279 YDSTRKT
+279 YDSGSKT
-286 VYVSLTNVAA
+286 VYVSLTNVPA
-296 NSTGTVRFTVKANA
+296 NSTGTVKFTVKANA
-310 GNSSIINNTASIFI
+310 GNNSTVNNTASIFI

-344 TTVTPTLT
+344 TTVTPTLI

-365 ADKPVPPTLTPT
+365 ADADKV
-377 NDNTINSSTTQGT
+377 TTDPNKDDQILSVTSQGV

-395 DDNGST
+395 NNAGST

-407 IFVHNTGTATE
+407 IVVHNTGTATE
-418 TFNVSIDKSA
+418 TYNVSINKSA
-428 LENGSFVQLFKSDGV
+428 LPSGSIVQLFKSDGV

-451 DGIVDTGPIAAG
+451 DGVVDTGPIAAG
-463 TNYKIVAK
+463 GTYNVIAK

-481 DANTTNVTTL
+481 DTNITNVTTL
-491 TLTPVSNPSKTDTI
+491 TLTPVSNPSATDTI
-505 KLVIT
+505 KLIIT

-538 QDTGVPVDTE
+538 QDTGVPVDTK

-567 IPDNFNLSSTGLPN
+567 IPDNFNLSSTGLPS
-581 GWTVQYYVAK
+581 GWTVQYYVDANK
-591 TNPDGTFVKDE
+591 DGVPDG
-602 ENGKLVTTGA
+602 A
-612 PITNTG
+612 AITNTG
-618 NIPKGSTVKFV
+618 NIPAGSTVSLI

-710 YTLTNNQ
+710 YTLTNTQ
-717 PGWTTTL
+717 LGWTTTL

-745 GALIATYNPDNDS
+745 GALIATYNPDNDNI
-758 TSGLEAGQSIKLF
+758 SGLEAGQSIKLF

-784 QNSNVLTISPT
+784 QNSNVLTVSPT

-816 QVRLTKEQAIAD
+816 QIRLVKEQALDATCKGNAIGSF
-828 CTSGV
+828 T
-833 PGAYSQNTISAKPGT
+833 QNNLSAKPGT
-848 CVAYRITAKN
+848 CVVYRITATN
-858 EGNVAVTNVQISDAT
+858 EGNVPVTT
-873 PAYTTFQAIADKSPA
+873 
-888 VTNATAGTPP
+888 
-898 AHNGT
+898 
-903 GSVTATQATLAPNTT
+903 
-918 AVLQFVVKI
+918 VKI
-927 NQ
+927 NDNVPTYTTLVPGSASNNNTSGTVTVNGVAITNTVATLSGNTSAQLQFTVKIDE

>member
-1 MQKFLPRLNQLAA
+1 MPNFLPRLNQLAA

-29 QAAAPTAGSNISN
+29 QAAAPAAGSNISN

-100 GTDTFTLSVSQLGGS
+100 GTDTFTLSVSQLGG
-115 DDDFDL
+115 DDFNL

-138 NTDITSVTLTAN
+138 NTDITTVTLTAN
-150 QSVGIIV
+150 QSVSIIV
-157 VSTVPVTRT
+157 VSTVPVTQT
-166 DGDKAKYTLNATAVF
+166 DGQKAQYTLNATAGF
-181 DTSVTG
+181 DTTVKGS
-187 FNTDTVTVSAG
+187 NTDTVTVSAG

-203 QKSASVAPNGD
+203 QKSASVASVSANGD

-230 FVTIQDILPNTVTY
+230 FVTIQDTLPNTVTY
-244 NPGSGLW
+244 NAGSGKW
-251 SGSSTPLTD
+251 SGSSTDLTD
-260 ADATGGNPADIDP
+260 AAGGDPA
-273 PGIDYR
+273 GIDYR

-286 VYVSLTNVAA
+286 VYVSLTNVPA
-296 NSTGTVRFTVKANA
+296 NSTGTVKFTVKANA
-310 GNSSIINNTASIFI
+310 GNNSIIYNTASIFI
-324 DDNNDPTNTPTGT
+324 DDNNDPTNTPSAT

-344 TTVTPTLT
+344 TTVTPALT
-352 YTGTINDSATDVY
+352 PTKGTINDSETDVY
-365 ADKPVPPTLTPT
+365 ADANKGTTPT
-377 NDNTINSSTTQGT
+377 TDDTIKSSTTQGT

-395 DDNGST
+395 DNNGST

-407 IFVHNTGTATE
+407 IVVHNIGTATE

-481 DANTTNVTTL
+481 DASITNVTTL
-491 TLTPVSNPSKTDTI
+491 TLTPVSNPSATDTI
-505 KLVIT
+505 KLIIT

-522 DNTDTTT
+522 DNNDTTT

-538 QDTGVPVDTE
+538 QDTGVPVDTK

-553 TAVTFPLSVTNNST
+553 TAVTFPLSVTNNSAT
-567 IPDNFNLSSTGLPN
+567 PDNFNLSSTGLPS
-581 GWTVQYYVAK
+581 GWTVQYYVDANK
-591 TNPDGTFVKDE
+591 DGVPDG
-602 ENGKLVTTGA
+602 A
-612 PITNTG
+612 AITNTG
-618 NIPKGSTVKFV
+618 NIPAGKTVNLI
-629 AVVTPSANQAPIT
+629 AVVTPSANQAQIT

-649 SSPATGLSDSM
+649 SSPATGLTDSM
-660 TDQVVV
+660 TDQIVV
-666 SAKRSLS
+666 STKRSLS
-673 LAADN
+673 LTADN
-678 VGQVAPGGTVTYTHT
+678 VGQLAPGGTVTYTHT
-693 LTNNGTITEGTT
+693 LTNNGTVTEGAS

-710 YTLTNNQ
+710 YTLTNSKS
-717 PGWTTTL
+717 GWTTTL

-745 GALIATYNPDNDS
+745 GALIATYNADNNNI
-758 TSGLEAGQSIKLF
+758 SGLEAGQSIKLF

-795 TVSGTTTSPV
+795 TVSGTAMSPV

-816 QVRLTKEQAIAD
+816 QVRLVKEQALDAACDGTAD
-828 CTSGV
+828 GSFT
-833 PGAYSQNTISAKPGT
+833 QNNLSAKPGT
-848 CVAYRITAKN
+848 CVVYRITATN
-858 EGNVAVTNVQISDAT
+858 EGNVPVTVVKINDTVPT
-873 PAYTTFQAIADKSPA
+873 YTTLVSGS
-888 VTNATAGTPP
+888 VSNNATLGTVTVS
-898 AHNGT
+898 GT
-903 GSVTATQATLAPNTT
+903 ASGSAIQNDVGQLEGNKAAQ
-918 AVLQFVVKI
+918 LQFVVKI
-927 NQ
+927 DN

>member
-14 SIALAA
+14 SIALVA
-20 GGVALMPTA
+20 GGAALMPTA

-60 NEVKTTVLQV
+60 NEVKTIVLQV

-100 GTDTFTLSVSQLGGS
+100 GTDTFTLNVSQLGG
-115 DDDFDL
+115 DDFDL

-129 SNQDGVPDN
+129 SNQDGLPDN
-138 NTDITSVTLTAN
+138 NTEITSVTLTAN

-157 VSTVPVTRT
+157 VSTVPVTQT
-166 DGDKAKYTLNATAVF
+166 DGQKAQYTLNATAGF
-181 DTSVTG
+181 DTSVTR

-203 QKSASVAPNGD
+203 QKSASVASVAPNGD

-230 FVTIQDILPNTVTY
+230 FVTIQDTLPNTVTY
-244 NPGSGLW
+244 TAGSGLW
-251 SGSSTPLTD
+251 SGSSTALT
-260 ADATGGNPADIDP
+260 DATGGDPA
-273 PGIDYR
+273 GIDYR
-279 YDSTRKT
+279 YDSTSKT
-286 VYVSLTNVAA
+286 VLVSLTNVPA
-296 NSTGTVRFTVKANA
+296 NSTGTVKFTVKANA
-310 GNSSIINNTASIFI
+310 GNNSNVNNTASIFI
-324 DDNNDPTNTPTGT
+324 DDNNDPTSTPSGT

-352 YTGTINDSATDVY
+352 YTGTINDSEKNGY
-365 ADKPVPPTLTPT
+365 ADSDKVLTDPNQDDQILSVT
-377 NDNTINSSTTQGT
+377 SQGV

-395 DDNGST
+395 DDQGSA

-407 IFVHNTGTATE
+407 IVVHNTGTATE
-418 TFNVSIDKSA
+418 TFNVSINKSA
-428 LENGSFVQLFKSDGV
+428 LPSGSIVQLFKSDGV

-463 TNYKIVAK
+463 ATYKVIAK

-481 DANTTNVTTL
+481 DASITNVTTL
-491 TLTPVSNPSKTDTI
+491 TLTPVSNPSATDTI

-538 QDTGVPVDTE
+538 QDTGVPVDTK

-553 TAVTFPLSVTNNST
+553 TAVTFPLSVTNNSAT
-567 IPDNFNLSSTGLPN
+567 PDNFNLSSTGLPN
-581 GWTVQYYVAK
+581 GWTVQYYVDANK
-591 TNPDGTFVKDE
+591 DGVPDG
-602 ENGKLVTTGA
+602 A
-612 PITNTG
+612 AITNTG
-618 NIPKGSTVKFV
+618 NIPAGSTVNLI

-649 SSPATGLSDSM
+649 SSPATGLTDSM

-693 LTNNGTITEGTT
+693 LTNNGTITEGAT

-710 YTLTNNQ
+710 YTLTNTQ
-717 PGWTTTL
+717 LGWTTTL

-784 QNSNVLTISPT
+784 QNSNVLTVSPT
-795 TVSGTTTSPV
+795 TVSDTAMSPV

-833 PGAYSQNTISAKPGT
+833 PGAYSRNTISAKPGT

>member
-14 SIALAA
+14 SIALVA
-20 GGVALMPTA
+20 GGAALMPTA

-60 NEVKTTVLQV
+60 NEVKTIVLQV

-100 GTDTFTLSVSQLGGS
+100 GTDTFTLNVSQLGG
-115 DDDFDL
+115 DDFDL

-129 SNQDGVPDN
+129 SNQDGLPDN
-138 NTDITSVTLTAN
+138 NTEITSVTLTAN

-157 VSTVPVTRT
+157 VSTVPVTQT
-166 DGDKAKYTLNATAVF
+166 DGQKAQYTLNATAGF
-181 DTSVTG
+181 DTSVTR

-203 QKSASVAPNGD
+203 QKSASVASVAPNGD

-230 FVTIQDILPNTVTY
+230 FVTIQDTLPNTVTY
-244 NPGSGLW
+244 TAGSGLW
-251 SGSSTPLTD
+251 SGSSTALT
-260 ADATGGNPADIDP
+260 DATGGDPA
-273 PGIDYR
+273 GIDYR
-279 YDSTRKT
+279 YDSTSKT
-286 VYVSLTNVAA
+286 VLVSLTNVPA
-296 NSTGTVRFTVKANA
+296 NSTGTVKFTVKANA
-310 GNSSIINNTASIFI
+310 GNNSNVNNTASIFI
-324 DDNNDPTNTPTGT
+324 DTDNDPTNTPTGT

-344 TTVTPTLT
+344 TTVTPTLI

-365 ADKPVPPTLTPT
+365 ADAAKV
-377 NDNTINSSTTQGT
+377 TTDPNKDDQILSVTSQGV

-395 DDNGST
+395 DDQGSADT
-401 DGGPDL
+401 GADL
-407 IFVHNTGTATE
+407 IVVHNTGTATE
-418 TFNVSIDKSA
+418 TFNVSINKSA
-428 LENGSFVQLFKSDGV
+428 LPSGSIVQLFKSDGV

-481 DANTTNVTTL
+481 DNNITNVTTL
-491 TLTPVSNPSKTDTI
+491 TLTPVSNPSATDTI

-510 DVVKAT
+510 DVVRAT

-538 QDTGVPVDTE
+538 QDTGVPVDTK

-567 IPDNFNLSSTGLPN
+567 TPDNFNLSSTGLPS
-581 GWTVQYYVAK
+581 GWTVQYYVDANK
-591 TNPDGTFVKDE
+591 DGVPDG
-602 ENGKLVTTGA
+602 A
-612 PITNTG
+612 AITNTG
-618 NIPKGSTVKFV
+618 NIPAGSTVNLI

-693 LTNNGTITEGTT
+693 LTNNGTITEGAT

-729 NNGLADNNELV
+729 NNGRADNNELV

-771 IKVEAPANATAGV
+771 IKVEAPANANAGV

-795 TVSGTTTSPV
+795 TVSDTAMSPV

>member
-14 SIALAA
+14 SIALVA
-20 GGVALMPTA
+20 GGAALMPTA

-60 NEVKTTVLQV
+60 NEVKTIVLQV
-70 SSFTLVADRNATINP
+70 SSFTLVADRNATVNP

-100 GTDTFTLSVSQLGGS
+100 GTDTFTLNVSQLGG
-115 DDDFDL
+115 DDFDL

-129 SNQDGVPDN
+129 SNQDGLPDN
-138 NTDITSVTLTAN
+138 NTEITSVTLTAN

-157 VSTVPVTRT
+157 VSTVPVTQT
-166 DGDKAKYTLNATAVF
+166 DGQKAQYTLNATAGF
-181 DTSVTG
+181 DTSVTR

-203 QKSASVAPNGD
+203 QKSASVASVAPNGD

-230 FVTIQDILPNTVTY
+230 FVTIQDTLPNTVTY
-244 NPGSGLW
+244 TAGSGLW

-260 ADATGGNPADIDP
+260 ATGGDPA
-273 PGIDYR
+273 GIDYR
-279 YDSTRKT
+279 YDSTSKT
-286 VYVSLTNVAA
+286 VLVSLTNVPA
-296 NSTGTVRFTVKANA
+296 NSTGTVKFTVKANA

-324 DDNNDPTNTPTGT
+324 DDNNDPTNTPSGT

-344 TTVTPTLT
+344 TTVTPTRT
-352 YTGTINDSATDVY
+352 YIGTINDSATDVY
-365 ADKPVPPTLTPT
+365 ADAAKV
-377 NDNTINSSTTQGT
+377 TTDPNKDDQILSVTSQGV

-395 DDNGST
+395 DDQGSADT
-401 DGGPDL
+401 GADL
-407 IFVHNTGTATE
+407 IVVHNTGTATE
-418 TFNVSIDKSA
+418 TFNVSINKSA
-428 LENGSFVQLFKSDGV
+428 LPSGSIVQLFKSDGV

-481 DANTTNVTTL
+481 DTSITNVTTL
-491 TLTPVSNPSKTDTI
+491 TLTPVSNPSATDTI

-510 DVVKAT
+510 DVVRAT

-538 QDTGVPVDTE
+538 QDTGVPVDTK

-567 IPDNFNLSSTGLPN
+567 TPDNFNLSSTGLPS
-581 GWTVQYYVAK
+581 GWTVQYYVDANK
-591 TNPDGTFVKDE
+591 DGVPDG
-602 ENGKLVTTGA
+602 A
-612 PITNTG
+612 AITNTG
-618 NIPKGSTVKFV
+618 NIPASSTVNLIV
-629 AVVTPSANQAPIT
+629 VVTPSANQAPIT

-693 LTNNGTITEGTT
+693 LTNNGTITEGAT

-784 QNSNVLTISPT
+784 QNSNVLTVSPT
-795 TVSGTTTSPV
+795 TVSDTAMSPV

>member
-14 SIALAA
+14 SIALVA

-60 NEVKTTVLQV
+60 NEVKTIVLQV

-100 GTDTFTLSVSQLGGS
+100 GTDTFTLSVSQLTN
-115 DDDFDL
+115 DNFDL

-138 NTDITSVTLTAN
+138 NNDITTVTLTAN

-157 VSTVPVTRT
+157 VSTVPVTQT
-166 DGDKAKYTLNATAVF
+166 DGQKAQYTLNATAGF

-203 QKSASVAPNGD
+203 QKSASVASVAPNGD

-222 NTGNGAAA
+222 NTGNGAAP
-230 FVTIQDILPNTVTY
+230 FVTIKDTLPNTVTY
-244 NPGSGLW
+244 NLGSGLW
-251 SGSSTPLTD
+251 SGSSTALTD
-260 ADATGGNPADIDP
+260 AAGGDPA
-273 PGIDYR
+273 GIDYR
-279 YDSTRKT
+279 YDSGSKT
-286 VYVSLTNVAA
+286 VYVSLTNVPA
-296 NSTGTVRFTVKANA
+296 NSTGTVKFTVKANA
-310 GNSSIINNTASIFI
+310 GNNSTVNNTASIFI

-344 TTVTPTLT
+344 TTVTPTLI

-365 ADKPVPPTLTPT
+365 ADAAKV
-377 NDNTINSSTTQGT
+377 TTDPNKDDQILSVTSQGV

-395 DDNGST
+395 DDQGSGDT
-401 DGGPDL
+401 GADL
-407 IFVHNTGTATE
+407 IVVHNTGTATE
-418 TFNVSIDKSA
+418 TFNVSINKSA
-428 LENGSFVQLFKSDGV
+428 LPSGSIVQLFKSDGV

-451 DGIVDTGPIAAG
+451 DSVVDTGPIAANG
-463 TNYKIVAK
+463 TYNVIAK

-476 TYSET
+476 NYSET
-481 DANTTNVTTL
+481 DTNITNVTTL
-491 TLTPVSNPSKTDTI
+491 TLTPVSNPSATDTI
-505 KLVIT
+505 RLVIT

-538 QDTGVPVDTE
+538 QDTGVPVDTK

-553 TAVTFPLSVTNNST
+553 TAVTFPLSVKNTSAT
-567 IPDNFNLSSTGLPN
+567 PDNFNLSSAGLPS
-581 GWTVQYYVAK
+581 GWTVQYYVDANK
-591 TNPDGTFVKDE
+591 DGVPDG
-602 ENGKLVTTGA
+602 A
-612 PITNTG
+612 AITNTG
-618 NIPKGSTVKFV
+618 NIPAGTTVNLI

-649 SSPATGLSDSM
+649 SSPATGLTDSM

-673 LAADN
+673 LTADN
-678 VGQVAPGGTVTYTHT
+678 VGQLAPGGTVTYTHT
-693 LTNNGTITEGTT
+693 LTNNGTITEGTS

-710 YTLTNNQ
+710 YTLTNTQ
-717 PGWTTTL
+717 SGWTTTL

-745 GALIATYNPDNDS
+745 GALIATYNADNNNI
-758 TSGLEAGQSIKLF
+758 SGLEAGQSIKLF

-784 QNSNVLTISPT
+784 QNSNVLTVSPT
-795 TVSGTTTSPV
+795 TISGTTTSPV

-816 QVRLTKEQAIAD
+816 QIRLVKEQALDAACDGTAD
-828 CTSGV
+828 GSFT
-833 PGAYSQNTISAKPGT
+833 QNNLSAKPGT
-848 CVAYRITAKN
+848 CVIYRITATN
-858 EGNVAVTNVQISDAT
+858 EGNVPVTT
-873 PAYTTFQAIADKSPA
+873 
-888 VTNATAGTPP
+888 
-898 AHNGT
+898 
-903 GSVTATQATLAPNTT
+903 
-918 AVLQFVVKI
+918 VKI
-927 NQ
+927 NDNVPTYTTLVSGSASNNNTSGTVTVNGVAITNTVATLSGNTSAQLQFTVRIDK

>member
-14 SIALAA
+14 SIALVA

-60 NEVKTTVLQV
+60 NEVKTIVLQV

-100 GTDTFTLSVSQLGGS
+100 GTDTFTLSVSQLTN
-115 DDDFDL
+115 DNFDL

-138 NTDITSVTLTAN
+138 NNDITTVTLTAN

-157 VSTVPVTRT
+157 VSTVPVTQT
-166 DGDKAKYTLNATAVF
+166 DGQKAQYTLNATAGF

-203 QKSASVAPNGD
+203 QKSASVASVAPNGD

-222 NTGNGAAA
+222 NTGNGAAP
-230 FVTIQDILPNTVTY
+230 FVTIKDTLPNTVTY
-244 NPGSGLW
+244 NLGSGLW
-251 SGSSTPLTD
+251 SGSSTALTD
-260 ADATGGNPADIDP
+260 AAGGDPA
-273 PGIDYR
+273 GIDYR
-279 YDSTRKT
+279 YDSGSKT
-286 VYVSLTNVAA
+286 VYVSLTNVPA
-296 NSTGTVRFTVKANA
+296 NSTGTVKFTVKANA
-310 GNSSIINNTASIFI
+310 GNNSTVNNTASIFI

-344 TTVTPTLT
+344 TTVTPTLI

-365 ADKPVPPTLTPT
+365 ADAAKV
-377 NDNTINSSTTQGT
+377 TTDPNKDDQILSVTSQGV

-395 DDNGST
+395 DDQGSGDT
-401 DGGPDL
+401 GADL
-407 IFVHNTGTATE
+407 IVVHNTGTATE
-418 TFNVSIDKSA
+418 TFNVSINKSA
-428 LENGSFVQLFKSDGV
+428 LPSGSIVQLFKSDGV

-451 DGIVDTGPIAAG
+451 DSVVDTGPIAANG
-463 TNYKIVAK
+463 TYNVIAK

-476 TYSET
+476 NYSET
-481 DANTTNVTTL
+481 DTNITNVTTL
-491 TLTPVSNPSKTDTI
+491 TLTPVSNPSATDTI
-505 KLVIT
+505 RLVIT

-538 QDTGVPVDTE
+538 QDTGVPVDTK

-553 TAVTFPLSVTNNST
+553 TAVTFPLSVKNTSAT
-567 IPDNFNLSSTGLPN
+567 PDNFNLSSAGLPS
-581 GWTVQYYVAK
+581 GWTVQYYVDANK
-591 TNPDGTFVKDE
+591 DGVPDG
-602 ENGKLVTTGA
+602 A
-612 PITNTG
+612 AITNTG
-618 NIPKGSTVKFV
+618 NIPAGTTVNLI

-649 SSPATGLSDSM
+649 SSPATGLTDSM

-673 LAADN
+673 LTADN
-678 VGQVAPGGTVTYTHT
+678 VGQLAPGGTVTYTHT
-693 LTNNGTITEGTT
+693 LTNNGTITEGTS

-710 YTLTNNQ
+710 YTLTNTQ
-717 PGWTTTL
+717 SGWTTTL

-745 GALIATYNPDNDS
+745 GALIATYNADNNNI
-758 TSGLEAGQSIKLF
+758 SGLEAGQSIKLF

-784 QNSNVLTISPT
+784 QNSNVLTVSPT
-795 TVSGTTTSPV
+795 TISGTTTSPV

-816 QVRLTKEQAIAD
+816 QIRLVKEQALDAACDGTAD
-828 CTSGV
+828 GSFT
-833 PGAYSQNTISAKPGT
+833 QNNLSAKPGT
-848 CVAYRITAKN
+848 CVIYRITATN
-858 EGNVAVTNVQISDAT
+858 EGNVPVTT
-873 PAYTTFQAIADKSPA
+873 
-888 VTNATAGTPP
+888 
-898 AHNGT
+898 
-903 GSVTATQATLAPNTT
+903 
-918 AVLQFVVKI
+918 VKI
-927 NQ
+927 NDNVPTYTTLVSGSASNNNTSGTVTVNGVAITNSIASLSGNTSAQLQFNVRIDK

>member
-14 SIALAA
+14 SIALVA
-20 GGVALMPTA
+20 GGAALMPTA

-60 NEVKTTVLQV
+60 NEVKTIVLQV
-70 SSFTLVADRNATINP
+70 SSFTLVDDRNATINP

-100 GTDTFTLSVSQLGGS
+100 ATDTFTLSVSQLTN
-115 DDDFDL
+115 DNFDL

-129 SNQDGVPDN
+129 SNQDGLPDN

-157 VSTVPVTRT
+157 VSTVPVTQT
-166 DGDKAKYTLNATAVF
+166 DGKKAQYTLNATAGF
-181 DTSVTG
+181 DPTVKGS
-187 FNTDTVTVSAG
+187 NTDTVTVSAG

-203 QKSASVAPNGD
+203 QKSASVTSVAPNGD

-222 NTGNGAAA
+222 NTGNGAAP
-230 FVTIQDILPNTVTY
+230 FVTIQDTLPNTVTY
-244 NPGSGLW
+244 NTDSGLW
-251 SGSSTPLTD
+251 SGSSTGLTD
-260 ADATGGNPADIDP
+260 AIGGDPA
-273 PGIDYR
+273 GIDYR
-279 YDSTRKT
+279 YDSTNKI
-286 VYVSLTNVAA
+286 VYVSLTNVPA
-296 NSTGTVRFTVKANA
+296 NSTGTVKFTVKANV
-310 GNSSIINNTASIFI
+310 GNNSVINNTASIFI
-324 DDNNDPTNTPTGT
+324 DDNSDPTNTPSGT
-337 TPTQSNQ
+337 TPTKSNQ

-365 ADKPVPPTLTPT
+365 ADADKV
-377 NDNTINSSTTQGT
+377 TTDPNKDDQILSVTSQGV

-395 DDNGST
+395 DDQGSGDT
-401 DGGPDL
+401 GADL
-407 IFVHNTGTATE
+407 IVVHNTGTATE
-418 TFNVSIDKSA
+418 TFNVSINKSA
-428 LENGSFVQLFKSDGV
+428 LPSGSIVQLFKSDGV

-451 DGIVDTGPIAAG
+451 DGVVDTGPIAAG
-463 TNYKIVAK
+463 RTYNVIAK

-481 DANTTNVTTL
+481 DTNITNLTTL
-491 TLTPVSNPSKTDTI
+491 TLTPVSNPSATDTI
-505 KLVIT
+505 KLIIT

-522 DNTDTTT
+522 DNTNTTT

-538 QDTGVPVDTE
+538 QDTGVPVDTK

-553 TAVTFPLSVTNNST
+553 TAVTFPLSVKNTST
-567 IPDNFNLSSTGLPN
+567 IPDNFNLSSTGLPS
-581 GWTVQYYVAK
+581 GWTVQYYVDANK
-591 TNPDGTFVKDE
+591 DGVPDG
-602 ENGKLVTTGA
+602 A
-612 PITNTG
+612 AITNTG
-618 NIPKGSTVKFV
+618 NIPAGATVNLI

-649 SSPATGLSDSM
+649 SSPATGLTDSM

-666 SAKRSLS
+666 STKRSLS

-717 PGWTTTL
+717 SGWTTTL

-745 GALIATYNPDNDS
+745 GALIANYDADNNS
-758 TSGLEAGQSIKLF
+758 TLGLEAGQSIKLF
-771 IKVEAPANATAGV
+771 IKVEAPANANAGV
-784 QNSNVLTISPT
+784 QNSNVLTVSPT
-795 TVSGTTTSPV
+795 IVSGTTTSSV

-816 QVRLTKEQAIAD
+816 QIRLVKEQALNAACDGIAD
-828 CTSGV
+828 TNTSFTQ
-833 PGAYSQNTISAKPGT
+833 SDLSAKPGT
-848 CVAYRITAKN
+848 CVIYRITATN
-858 EGNVAVTNVQISDAT
+858 QGNVPVT
-873 PAYTTFQAIADKSPA
+873 
-888 VTNATAGTPP
+888 
-898 AHNGT
+898 
-903 GSVTATQATLAPNTT
+903 
-918 AVLQFVVKI
+918 VVKI
-927 NQ
+927 NDTVPTYTTLVPNSASNNNTSGTVNVNGVAITNSVASLSGNTSAQLQFTVRINN

>member
-14 SIALAA
+14 SIALVA
-20 GGVALMPTA
+20 GGAALMPTA

-60 NEVKTTVLQV
+60 NEVKTIVLQV

-100 GTDTFTLSVSQLGGS
+100 GTDTFTLNVSQLGG
-115 DDDFDL
+115 DDFDL

-129 SNQDGVPDN
+129 SNQDGLPDN
-138 NTDITSVTLTAN
+138 NTEITSVTLTAN

-157 VSTVPVTRT
+157 VSTVPVTQT
-166 DGDKAKYTLNATAVF
+166 DGQKAQYTLNATAGF
-181 DTSVTG
+181 DTSVTR

-203 QKSASVAPNGD
+203 QKSASVASVAPNGD

-230 FVTIQDILPNTVTY
+230 FVTIQDTLPNTVTY
-244 NPGSGLW
+244 TAGSGLW
-251 SGSSTPLTD
+251 SGSSTALT
-260 ADATGGNPADIDP
+260 DATGGDPA
-273 PGIDYR
+273 GIDYR
-279 YDSTRKT
+279 YDSTSKT
-286 VYVSLTNVAA
+286 VLVSLTNVPA
-296 NSTGTVRFTVKANA
+296 NSTGTVKFTVKANA
-310 GNSSIINNTASIFI
+310 GNNSNVNNTASIFI
-324 DDNNDPTNTPTGT
+324 DTDNDPTNTPTGT

-344 TTVTPTLT
+344 TTVTPTLI

-365 ADKPVPPTLTPT
+365 ADAAKV
-377 NDNTINSSTTQGT
+377 TTDPNKDDQILSVTSQGV

-395 DDNGST
+395 DDQGSADT
-401 DGGPDL
+401 GADL
-407 IFVHNTGTATE
+407 IVVHNTGTATE
-418 TFNVSIDKSA
+418 TFNVSINKSA
-428 LENGSFVQLFKSDGV
+428 LPSGSIVQLFKSDGV

-481 DANTTNVTTL
+481 DNNITNVTTL
-491 TLTPVSNPSKTDTI
+491 TLTPVSNPSATDTI

-510 DVVKAT
+510 DVVRAT

-538 QDTGVPVDTE
+538 QDTGVPVDTK

-567 IPDNFNLSSTGLPN
+567 TPDNFNLSSTGLPS
-581 GWTVQYYVAK
+581 GWTVQYYVDANK
-591 TNPDGTFVKDE
+591 DGVPDG
-602 ENGKLVTTGA
+602 A
-612 PITNTG
+612 AITNTG
-618 NIPKGSTVKFV
+618 NIPAGSTVNLI

-693 LTNNGTITEGTT
+693 LTNNGTITEGAT

-745 GALIATYNPDNDS
+745 GALIATYNADNDS

-784 QNSNVLTISPT
+784 QNSNVLTVSPT
-795 TVSGTTTSPV
+795 TVSDTAMSPV

>member
-20 GGVALMPTA
+20 GGAALMPTA

-100 GTDTFTLSVSQLGGS
+100 GTDTFTLSVSQLSG
-115 DDDFDL
+115 DNFDL
-121 NNVHIYLD
+121 TNVHIYLD

-157 VSTVPVTRT
+157 VSTVPVTQT
-166 DGDKAKYTLNATAVF
+166 DGQKAQYTLNATAGF

-203 QKSASVAPNGD
+203 QKSASVASVAPNGD

-222 NTGNGAAA
+222 NTGNGAAP
-230 FVTIQDILPNTVTY
+230 FVTIQDTLPNTVTY
-244 NPGSGLW
+244 NAGSGLW
-251 SGSSTPLTD
+251 SGSSTALTD
-260 ADATGGNPADIDP
+260 AAGGDPA
-273 PGIDYR
+273 GIDYR
-279 YDSTRKT
+279 YDSGSKT
-286 VYVSLTNVAA
+286 VYVSLTNVPA
-296 NSTGTVRFTVKANA
+296 NSTGTVKFTVKANA
-310 GNSSIINNTASIFI
+310 GNNSTVNNTASIFI

-344 TTVTPTLT
+344 TTVTPTLI

-365 ADKPVPPTLTPT
+365 ADADKV
-377 NDNTINSSTTQGT
+377 TTDPNKDDQILSVTSQGV

-395 DDNGST
+395 NNAGST

-407 IFVHNTGTATE
+407 IVVHNTGTATE
-418 TFNVSIDKSA
+418 TYNVSINKSA
-428 LENGSFVQLFKSDGV
+428 LPSGSIVQLFKSDGV

-451 DGIVDTGPIAAG
+451 DGVVDTGPIAAG
-463 TNYKIVAK
+463 GTYNVIAK

-481 DANTTNVTTL
+481 DTNITNVTTL
-491 TLTPVSNPSKTDTI
+491 TLTPVSNPSATDTI
-505 KLVIT
+505 KLIIT

-538 QDTGVPVDTE
+538 QDTGVPVDTK

-567 IPDNFNLSSTGLPN
+567 TPDNFNLSSTGLPS
-581 GWTVQYYVAK
+581 GWTVQYYVDANK
-591 TNPDGTFVKDE
+591 DGVPDG
-602 ENGKLVTTGA
+602 A
-612 PITNTG
+612 AITNTG
-618 NIPKGSTVKFV
+618 NIPAGSTVSLI

-649 SSPATGLSDSM
+649 SSPATGLTDSM

-666 SAKRSLS
+666 STKRSLS
-673 LAADN
+673 LTADN

-693 LTNNGTITEGTT
+693 LTNNGTVTEGTS

-729 NNGLADNNELV
+729 NDGLADNNELV

-758 TSGLEAGQSIKLF
+758 TSGLEAGQSIKLL

-784 QNSNVLTISPT
+784 QNSNVLTVSPT

-816 QVRLTKEQAIAD
+816 QIRLVKEQALDAACDGIAD
-828 CTSGV
+828 TSFT
-833 PGAYSQNTISAKPGT
+833 QNNLSAKPGT
-848 CVAYRITAKN
+848 CVIYRITATN
-858 EGNVAVTNVQISDAT
+858 EGNVPVTT
-873 PAYTTFQAIADKSPA
+873 
-888 VTNATAGTPP
+888 
-898 AHNGT
+898 
-903 GSVTATQATLAPNTT
+903 
-918 AVLQFVVKI
+918 VKI
-927 NQ
+927 NDNVPTYTTLVSGSASNNNTSGTVTVNGVAITNSVATLSGNTSAQLQFTVKIDE

>member
-14 SIALAA
+14 SIALVA

-60 NEVKTTVLQV
+60 NEVKTIVLQV

-100 GTDTFTLSVSQLGGS
+100 GTDTFTLNVSQLSG
-115 DDDFDL
+115 DNFDL
-121 NNVHIYLD
+121 TNVHIYLD

-157 VSTVPVTRT
+157 VSTVPVTQT
-166 DGDKAKYTLNATAVF
+166 DGQKAQYTLNATAGF

-203 QKSASVAPNGD
+203 QKSASVASVAPNGD

-222 NTGNGAAA
+222 NTGNGAAP
-230 FVTIQDILPNTVTY
+230 FVTIKDTLPNTVTY
-244 NPGSGLW
+244 NAGSGLW
-251 SGSSTPLTD
+251 SGSSTALTD
-260 ADATGGNPADIDP
+260 AAGGDPA
-273 PGIDYR
+273 GIDYR
-279 YDSTRKT
+279 YDSGSKT
-286 VYVSLTNVAA
+286 VYVSLTNVPA
-296 NSTGTVRFTVKANA
+296 NSTGTVKFTVKANA
-310 GNSSIINNTASIFI
+310 GNNSTVNNTASIFI

-352 YTGTINDSATDVY
+352 YTGTINDSATDAY
-365 ADKPVPPTLTPT
+365 ADADKGTTPT
-377 NDNTINSSTTQGT
+377 TDDTINSSTTQGK

-395 DDNGST
+395 DNSGSSDT
-401 DGGPDL
+401 GPDL
-407 IFVHNTGTATE
+407 IVVHNTGTATE
-418 TFNVSIDKSA
+418 TFNVSINKSA
-428 LENGSFVQLFKSDGV
+428 LPSGSIVQLFKSDGV

-451 DGIVDTGPIAAG
+451 DGVVDTGPIAAG
-463 TNYKIVAK
+463 GTYNVIAK

-481 DANTTNVTTL
+481 DTNITNVTTL
-491 TLTPVSNPSKTDTI
+491 TLTPVSNPSPSATDTI
-505 KLVIT
+505 RLVIT

-522 DNTDTTT
+522 DNNDTTT

-538 QDTGVPVDTE
+538 QDTGVPVDTK

-567 IPDNFNLSSTGLPN
+567 TPDNFNLSSTGLPS
-581 GWTVQYYVAK
+581 GWTVQYYVDANK
-591 TNPDGTFVKDE
+591 DGVPDG
-602 ENGKLVTTGA
+602 A
-612 PITNTG
+612 AITNTG
-618 NIPKGSTVKFV
+618 NIPAGSTVSLI

-649 SSPATGLSDSM
+649 SSPATGLTDSM

-666 SAKRSLS
+666 STKRSLS
-673 LAADN
+673 LTADN

-693 LTNNGTITEGTT
+693 LTNNGTVTEGTS

-710 YTLTNNQ
+710 YTLTNTQ
-717 PGWTTTL
+717 SGWTTTL

-745 GALIATYNPDNDS
+745 GALIATYNADNNNI
-758 TSGLEAGQSIKLF
+758 SGLEAGQSIKLF

-784 QNSNVLTISPT
+784 QNSNVLTVSPT

-816 QVRLTKEQAIAD
+816 QIRLVKEQALDATCKGNAIGSF
-828 CTSGV
+828 T
-833 PGAYSQNTISAKPGT
+833 QNNLSAKPGT
-848 CVAYRITAKN
+848 CVVYRITATN
-858 EGNVAVTNVQISDAT
+858 QGNVPVT
-873 PAYTTFQAIADKSPA
+873 
-888 VTNATAGTPP
+888 
-898 AHNGT
+898 
-903 GSVTATQATLAPNTT
+903 
-918 AVLQFVVKI
+918 VVKI
-927 NQ
+927 NDTVPTYTTLVSGSASNNNTSGTVTVNGVAITNTVATLSGNTSAQLQFTVKIDE

>member
-100 GTDTFTLSVSQLGGS
+100 GTDTFTLSVSQLTN
-115 DDDFDL
+115 DDFNL

-129 SNQDGVPDN
+129 SNQDGVPDDN
-138 NTDITSVTLTAN
+138 IELTSVTLTAN

-157 VSTVPVTRT
+157 VSTVPVTQT
-166 DGDKAKYTLNATAVF
+166 DGQKAQYTLNATAGF

-203 QKSASVAPNGD
+203 QKSASVASVAPNGD

-222 NTGNGAAA
+222 NTGNGAAP
-230 FVTIQDILPNTVTY
+230 FVTIKDTLPNTVTY
-244 NPGSGLW
+244 NTGSGLW
-251 SGSSTPLTD
+251 SGSSTALTD
-260 ADATGGNPADIDP
+260 AAGGDPA
-273 PGIDYR
+273 GIDYR
-279 YDSTRKT
+279 YDSGSKT
-286 VYVSLTNVAA
+286 VYVSLTNVPA
-296 NSTGTVRFTVKANA
+296 NSTGTVKFTVKANA
-310 GNSSIINNTASIFI
+310 GNNSTVNNTASIFI

-344 TTVTPTLT
+344 TTVTPTLI

-365 ADKPVPPTLTPT
+365 ADADKV
-377 NDNTINSSTTQGT
+377 TTDPNKDDQILSVTSQGV

-395 DDNGST
+395 NNAGST

-407 IFVHNTGTATE
+407 IVVHNTGTATE
-418 TFNVSIDKSA
+418 TYNVSINKSA
-428 LENGSFVQLFKSDGV
+428 LPSGSIVQLFKSDGV

-451 DGIVDTGPIAAG
+451 DGVVDTGPIAAG
-463 TNYKIVAK
+463 GTYNVIAK

-481 DANTTNVTTL
+481 DTNITNVTTL
-491 TLTPVSNPSKTDTI
+491 TLTPVSNPSATDTI
-505 KLVIT
+505 KLIIT

-538 QDTGVPVDTE
+538 QDTGVPVDTK

-567 IPDNFNLSSTGLPN
+567 TPDNFNLSSTGLPS
-581 GWTVQYYVAK
+581 GWTVQYYVDANK
-591 TNPDGTFVKDE
+591 DGVPDG
-602 ENGKLVTTGA
+602 A
-612 PITNTG
+612 AITNTG
-618 NIPKGSTVKFV
+618 NIPAGSTVSLI

-649 SSPATGLSDSM
+649 SSPATGLTDSM

-666 SAKRSLS
+666 STKRSLS
-673 LAADN
+673 LTADN

-693 LTNNGTITEGTT
+693 LTNNGTVTEGTS

-710 YTLTNNQ
+710 YTLTNTQ
-717 PGWTTTL
+717 SGWTTTL

-745 GALIATYNPDNDS
+745 GALIATYNADNNNI
-758 TSGLEAGQSIKLF
+758 SGLEAGQSIKLF

-784 QNSNVLTISPT
+784 QNSNVLTVSPT

-816 QVRLTKEQAIAD
+816 QIRLVKEQALDATCKGNAIGSF
-828 CTSGV
+828 T
-833 PGAYSQNTISAKPGT
+833 QNNLSAKPGT
-848 CVAYRITAKN
+848 CVVYRITATN
-858 EGNVAVTNVQISDAT
+858 QGNVPVT
-873 PAYTTFQAIADKSPA
+873 
-888 VTNATAGTPP
+888 
-898 AHNGT
+898 
-903 GSVTATQATLAPNTT
+903 
-918 AVLQFVVKI
+918 VVKI
-927 NQ
+927 NDTVPTYTTLVSGSASNNNTSGIVTVNGVAITNTVATLSGNTSAQLQFTVKIDE